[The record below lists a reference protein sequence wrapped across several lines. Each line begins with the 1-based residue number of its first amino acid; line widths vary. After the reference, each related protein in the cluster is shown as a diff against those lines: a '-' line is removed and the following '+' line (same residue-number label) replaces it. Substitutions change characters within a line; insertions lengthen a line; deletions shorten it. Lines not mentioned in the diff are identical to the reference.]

1 MVTETN
7 DDVMETQPRRPD
19 SNAKAAE
26 ITARSDL
33 VWDGQVRGLC
43 MRVYGNGS
51 KSFILTYRID
61 DRQRFARIGKT
72 PVWTLEAARK
82 RATKLRAAIDQDRVP
97 ARDKMS
103 PVEDVMQYIAER
115 L

>member
-7 DDVMETQPRRPD
+7 DDVMETQTRRPD

-61 DRQRFARIGKT
+61 DRQRFARIGDAG
-72 PVWTLEAARK
+72 VDA
-82 RATKLRAAIDQDRVP
+82 
-97 ARDKMS
+97 
-103 PVEDVMQYIAER
+103 
-115 L
+115 

>member
-1 MVTETN
+1 MATETN
-7 DDVMETQPRRPD
+7 DDVMETQTRRPD

-33 VWDGQVRGLC
+33 VWDDQVRGLC

-51 KSFILTYRID
+51 KSFILTYH
-61 DRQRFARIGKT
+61 RQRFARIGKT

-82 RATKLRAAIDQDRVP
+82 RATKLRAAIDRGRDP

>member
-1 MVTETN
+1 MT
-7 DDVMETQPRRPD
+7 D
-19 SNAKAAE
+19 SASRE
-26 ITARSDL
+26 L
-33 VWDGQVRGLC
+33 V
-43 MRVYGNGS
+43 
-51 KSFILTYRID
+51 
-61 DRQRFARIGKT
+61 T